1 MLNNSNEMRSHPAV
15 RRRLHLRTFQSSREP
30 AAEEPSSAGL
40 RKDPLISE
48 CMSPACDSTV

>member
-1 MLNNSNEMRSHPAV
+1 MRSHPAV